1 MTIQVYIV
9 IALTFVI
16 SMIGTLAYSVRV
28 VGIKTGRIA
37 IAFSVFNVF
46 ALISRTANSFQ
57 APLLAKSVE
66 SSIRSGQS
74 DGLILVFRCILLS
87 ATAAT
92 IFGAFLLPT
101 FIRVFSKAVESFSF
115 HRSIPRLLIHGF
127 SKSGIEQF
135 KSSMTIPRK
144 ENFSQFTNLRRIP
157 KKIVVLNILATS
169 ISSAGVLAALYAGAL
184 IPDFRSTCITLS
196 SVINGISTIIIFI
209 FVDPYISMLTDDV
222 IRGKCSEQYFHRII
236 IYIVTGLIL
245 GTVFS
250 QILLLPA
257 AKLIAFVAQLIPG

>member
-9 IALTFVI
+9 IALTFI
-16 SMIGTLAYSVRV
+16 IYIIGTLAYSIRV

-57 APLLAKSVE
+57 APLLAKTVENSINGDQASSLIIAFRSV
-66 SSIRSGQS
+66 
-74 DGLILVFRCILLS
+74 LLS

-92 IFGAFLLPT
+92 IFGALLMPT
-101 FIRVFSKAVESFSF
+101 FIRVFSKAVQSFSF
-115 HRSIPRLLIHGF
+115 HRSIPKLLFHGF

-135 KSSMTIPRK
+135 KSSITIPKRS
-144 ENFSQFTNLRRIP
+144 NFTQLTDLRRIP

-169 ISSAGVLAALYAGAL
+169 ISSVGVLAALYAGTL
-184 IPDFRSTCITLS
+184 MPDLRSTCNTLS
-196 SVINGISTIIIFI
+196 SVINGASTIILFIFI
-209 FVDPYISMLTDDV
+209 DPYISMLTDDV
-222 IRGKCSEQYFHRII
+222 IRGKCPEQYFHRII

-245 GTVFS
+245 GTMLAQVM
-250 QILLLPA
+250 LLPA
-257 AKLIAFVAQLIPG
+257 AKLIVFVAKLI